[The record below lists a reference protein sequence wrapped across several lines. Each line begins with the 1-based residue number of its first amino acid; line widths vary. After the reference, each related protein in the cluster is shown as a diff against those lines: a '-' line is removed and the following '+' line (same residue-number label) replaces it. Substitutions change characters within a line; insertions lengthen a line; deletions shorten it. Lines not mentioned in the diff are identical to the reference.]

1 MNKQD
6 RALQLVTDRHE
17 SARSYWDSFHERCE
31 VYNDMYK
38 SRLTGSTG
46 QKKTTKANVF
56 VPLTFDAVE
65 TIVPILVQPYLDCL
79 KNPVTVLPRR
89 YEDEKSAK
97 IVEHLLGY
105 QVDISN
111 LRQKLEILE
120 RHCVKYGMAVGK
132 VYWKRE
138 TVKVK
143 ETQEIE
149 GIDEFGNPVLE
160 EEEVTVEKVLYDD
173 PCFEPIKIDRFYID
187 PEADD
192 IQSARY
198 VIEKMVN
205 VDPSYLLEMEEQ
217 GYFKNVKDIPEVQ
230 QWIEADV
237 KSNADEI
244 SRFSANDQPFDQDR
258 DAGID
263 LLEYWEDN
271 RQIIVANEQW
281 VIRDE
286 KNIFLHK
293 KKPYVAIYYTKL
305 DFEPRGI
312 GIPEAVEGLQ
322 FEINAKRNQRLD
334 NVNLVLN
341 PAVLFQNGS
350 IDDVHNQ
357 FVLTP
362 GKAVFCNDING
373 VKPFVFP
380 DVTGTASNEI
390 MDLRQDFK
398 RTAGNTDELVGTT
411 EVRHRQTRAEIEAKL
426 TQAIGRIEYVKTQQA
441 AGGIRD
447 IFCFFHWLNQQYL
460 DQPRVV
466 RIVGEKGN
474 EYMVVNPEDVGR
486 DYDIRITSDPGG
498 IQKQLKLDSWLQFLQ
513 ISLPNQMFAP
523 AMDPMKILKKTAEL
537 FDIAPEAIMPEQPQ
551 GMAPGIPMPPQ
562 GMGQPPIPQGMS
574 MPPQMGGM
582 PPQGMPPEI
591 MAMMGG
597 MPNGG

>member
-65 TIVPILVQPYLDCL
+65 TIVPILVQPYLDYL

-149 GIDEFGNPVLE
+149 DVDEFGNLVLN

-237 KSNADEI
+237 KSNTDEI

-466 RIVGEKGN
+466 RVVGEKGN

-551 GMAPGIPMPPQ
+551 GMAPGMPMPPQ
-562 GMGQPPIPQGMS
+562 GMGQPPMPQGMP